1 MAYSTEKSHKLSF
14 LGQQSGKLAQ
24 TKWLQIF
31 EKFPDGV
38 ALISDNQIEYAN
50 QSLGELLE
58 FRNYLGGITDVEN
71 HALRK
76 HLENTMLEPLAEGLS

>member
-1 MAYSTEKSHKLSF
+1 MIKMGDDFTGSQGASSETFARCIFCILLYGCVAYSTEKSHKLSF

-24 TKWLQIF
+24 TKWLKIF

-50 QSLGELLE
+50 
-58 FRNYLGGITDVEN
+58 
-71 HALRK
+71 
-76 HLENTMLEPLAEGLS
+76 